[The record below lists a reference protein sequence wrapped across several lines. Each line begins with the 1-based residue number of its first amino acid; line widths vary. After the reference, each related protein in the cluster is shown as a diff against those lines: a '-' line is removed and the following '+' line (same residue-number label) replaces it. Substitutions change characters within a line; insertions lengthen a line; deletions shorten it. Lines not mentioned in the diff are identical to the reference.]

1 MKSVGKDLSRREL
14 LLRGSWL
21 SAGAIATAFPSRLLA
36 QTPLM
41 TVDLVYAGSMGS
53 LMDGSLKAAAGQAL
67 KLDVRGRGQGANALA
82 DAIAGGSI
90 RPDVFLPVT
99 AGPMLVVMRA
109 GKAEVAQPIARTEVV
124 IVYSPKSRFAPRF
137 DAAAKGKDNWWE
149 ILQEPG
155 MRFGRSNPS
164 GDPGGRSIVFTMML
178 AARKY
183 KQANLVEKVLGP
195 TMNSEQIV
203 AGKSTTAR
211 LLSGELDAGSAY
223 KIQPGTLGLPYITLP
238 KDIDLSSQSVH
249 LDNPDVSLSIAGE
262 SYNPEP
268 LVYYAAILKD
278 AANPEGAAA
287 FTQWLKSDDAQ
298 AIFRRYQYDPSGEAP
313 ILHA

>member
-1 MKSVGKDLSRREL
+1 MMG
-14 LLRGSWL
+14 
-21 SAGAIATAFPSRLLA
+21 
-36 QTPLM
+36 
-41 TVDLVYAGSMGS
+41 VDLVYAGSMGS
-53 LMDGSLKAAAGQAL
+53 LMDGALKAAAGQAL

-90 RPDVFLPVT
+90 HPDVFLPVT
-99 AGPMLVVMRA
+99 AGPMLIVMRA

-164 GDPGGRSIVFTMML
+164 GDPGGRSIIFAMML

-211 LLSGELDAGSAY
+211 LLSGELDAGSTY

-238 KDIDLSSQSVH
+238 EDINLSSQSVH
-249 LDNPDVSLSIAGE
+249 LDNPDVSLSIGGE

-278 AANPEGAAA
+278 AANREGATA
-287 FTQWLKSDDAQ
+287 FTQWLKSDEAQ
-298 AIFRRYQYDPSGEAP
+298 VLFRRYKYDPPGEAP
-313 ILHA
+313 VLRA